1 MSVITL
7 TSDWG
12 LKDHYL
18 GMVKGKLLKLLPGAQ
33 LVDISHQIAP
43 FSIIQAA
50 FVLKNAYR
58 DFPDGSVHI
67 LAVNTE
73 ESDKFPHCIVEMDKQ
88 YFIGTDNG
96 TFSLIFDKKPD
107 SIIELDILQDSNH
120 FTFST
125 YNRFI
130 RAAVEIIHGTDL
142 NKLGD
147 PREKLVE
154 KISFNPVTEGNMLKG
169 MVIYVDNYQ
178 NVITNITE
186 KKFKDFGK
194 SRKFEIHLRGES
206 LDRIH
211 TSYSDVPVGEIVALF
226 GTHGHLEVAV
236 NQGNASSLL
245 GLYLDASLR
254 IEFYD

>member
-18 GMVKGKLLKLLPGAQ
+18 GAVKGKLLKLLPDTQ
-33 LVDISHQIAP
+33 IVDISHQITP
-43 FSIIQAA
+43 FSSMQAA
-50 FVLKNAYR
+50 FVLRNCYH
-58 DFPDGSVHI
+58 DFPEGTIHI
-67 LAVNTE
+67 IAVNTE
-73 ESDKFPHCIVEMDKQ
+73 ESDKFPHCIIEIEKQ

-96 TFSLIFDKKPD
+96 TFSLLFDKNPD
-107 SIIELDILQDSNH
+107 RIIELDILQDSNH

-125 YNRFI
+125 YDRFI
-130 RAAVEIIHGTDL
+130 KAAVELVKGTDL
-142 NKLGD
+142 EKLGD
-147 PREKLVE
+147 KREKLVE
-154 KISFNPVTEGNMLKG
+154 KISFNPVTEGNIMKG
-169 MVIYVDNYQ
+169 IVIYVDNYE

-186 KKFKDFGK
+186 DKFKDFGK
-194 SRKFEIHLRGES
+194 NRKFDILLRGES
-206 LDRIH
+206 LNKIH

-226 GTHGHLEVAV
+226 GTHGHLEIAV

-245 GLYLDASLR
+245 GLYLDRTIR